1 MGVKVKLDDKF
12 LSVEVVETLGDT
24 KYVDIDGKLFE
35 LDEYIDKQYFEENN
49 YYTLKPLSPALCRV
63 MQKCE
68 HAKQRLDHIHEIAE
82 NQPEPKYEKIPEK
95 YYSEC
100 PLHIGLD

>member
-49 YYTLKPLSPALCRV
+49 YYTLKPLSPRFVVLCRNV
-63 MQKCE
+63 NMPNK
-68 HAKQRLDHIHEIAE
+68 
-82 NQPEPKYEKIPEK
+82 
-95 YYSEC
+95 
-100 PLHIGLD
+100 GLTISMK